1 MDLFENEN
9 IILDTE
15 ICKITNLRII
25 TGKTSATN
33 IFKQKK
39 SVEFDDINSFEMIMN
54 HGEENKIKTGLKY
67 FLSGLIILFIVSI
80 IPVLGEYQTIQSI
93 LFLIGVI
100 PLIYGGY
107 LTPKSLFRLKEHSTI
122 FLWLQNGKCIIISF
136 PQFDNDNAKKIQF
149 KLSEMGVSLVSKK

>member
-67 FLSGLIILFIVSI
+67 FLSGLIILFT
-80 IPVLGEYQTIQSI
+80 VL
-93 LFLIGVI
+93 
-100 PLIYGGY
+100 
-107 LTPKSLFRLKEHSTI
+107 K
-122 FLWLQNGKCIIISF
+122 
-136 PQFDNDNAKKIQF
+136 PQKN
-149 KLSEMGVSLVSKK
+149 S

>member
-1 MDLFENEN
+1 MDLFKNEN

-25 TGKTSATN
+25 TGKTSETN

-54 HGEENKIKTGLKY
+54 PGEENKIKTGFKY
-67 FLSGLIILFIVSI
+67 FLPGLLTLFVVSI
-80 IPVLGEYQTIQSI
+80 IPILKEYKTIQSI
-93 LFLIGVI
+93 LFLIGII

-107 LTPKSLFRLKEHSTI
+107 LIPKSLFRLKEHSTI

-136 PQFDNDNAKKIQF
+136 PQFDNESAKRVQSQ
-149 KLSEMGVSLVSKK
+149 LSEMGVSVVSK